1 MPHGG
6 SLHVSNTRV
15 FQAKESELLALE
27 KILNEPNLTA
37 LMYREWRL
45 SNTILLQDILQ
56 HNQEAEGATSPDG
69 IVSEILELPN
79 TAVQ

>member
-1 MPHGG
+1 MPDGG
-6 SLHVSNTRV
+6 SLHVSNTRI